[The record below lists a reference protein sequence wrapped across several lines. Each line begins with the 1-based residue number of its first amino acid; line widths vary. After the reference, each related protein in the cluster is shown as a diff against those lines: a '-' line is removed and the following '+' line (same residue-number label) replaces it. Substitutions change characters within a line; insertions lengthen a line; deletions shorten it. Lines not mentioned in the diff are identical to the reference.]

1 MAVNSHRYVH
11 MSGSIKEI
19 SMATPAL
26 PSETI
31 FTKAFKYRLYPTTDQ
46 QHYLAKVFGS
56 CRYVY
61 NRLLA
66 EHQDRYAI
74 HKAHPNLF
82 AAPALTLSALS
93 AKLPLWKQ
101 DDATLWLAEPPAQVL
116 QQVIPGLLEAY
127 RGFFKQGRGY
137 PRFKSKR
144 DNERSALYPNQSYK
158 IDGGALYLRKCAQP
172 FKVVWHR
179 PLPASKV
186 TQCCIKRT
194 ADGRYWAIFTCQYMP
209 EKTAGTGIIG
219 VDMGLST
226 YATLSTGE
234 KIANP
239 RHLIQSEKR
248 LARLHRRLSRRQ
260 KGSKNRN
267 KQRLKVARLH
277 AHVANQRR
285 DHLHTLTTRLVREN
299 QAIGIE
305 SLRITGMV
313 KNRRLAKHIGDAG
326 WGLFGQQ
333 LRYKVVASQHAVLV
347 VADSLWPSTQRCS
360 SCGDRPDVKL
370 TLKDRRWVCP
380 HCQTEHD
387 RDVNAA
393 INLKQLA
400 EYRVALKDV
409 RGETAHL
416 YLNSKL

>member
-1 MAVNSHRYVH
+1 MVTHTPPLEAV
-11 MSGSIKEI
+11 
-19 SMATPAL
+19 
-26 PSETI
+26 
-31 FTKAFKYRLYPTTDQ
+31 FTKAFRYRLYPTTDQ
-46 QHYLAKVFGS
+46 QRYLAKVFGC

-74 HKAHPNLF
+74 HKAHPTLF
-82 AAPALTLSALS
+82 AAPTLSLTALC

-101 DDATLWLAEPPAQVL
+101 DDATLWLAEAPAQVL
-116 QQVIPGLLEAY
+116 QQVIPGLLQAY
-127 RGFFKQGRGY
+127 YGFFKQGRGY

-172 FKVVWHR
+172 FKVLWHR
-179 PLPASKV
+179 PLPAGKV

-194 ADGRYWAIFTCQYMP
+194 ADGRYWAIFTCQCTP
-209 EKTAGTGIIG
+209 EKTSGVGTVG
-219 VDMGLST
+219 VDLGVKT

-239 RHLIQSEKR
+239 RHLVQSEKR
-248 LARLHRRLSRRQ
+248 LARLQRRLSRRQ
-260 KGSKNRN
+260 KGSNNRN

-277 AHVANQRR
+277 ARVANQRR
-285 DHLHTLTTRLVREN
+285 DHLHILTTRLVREN

-305 SLRITGMV
+305 SLRIAGMV
-313 KNRRLAKHIGDAG
+313 KNRRLAKHIEDAG
-326 WGLFGQQ
+326 WGLFGEM
-333 LRYKVVASQHAVLV
+333 LRYKVTASQHAVLV
-347 VADSLWPSTQRCS
+347 VADPLWPSTQRCAC
-360 SCGDRPDVKL
+360 CGERSVVKL

-387 RDVNAA
+387 RDFNASA
-393 INLKQLA
+393 NLKQLA
-400 EYRVALKDV
+400 EYRYALRDV
-409 RGETAHL
+409 RGEAERI
-416 YLNSKL
+416 YLNVKL

>member
-1 MAVNSHRYVH
+1 
-11 MSGSIKEI
+11 MSTH
-19 SMATPAL
+19 TP
-26 PSETI
+26 PSEAV
-31 FTKAFKYRLYPTTDQ
+31 FTKAFRYRLYPTIDQ
-46 QHYLAKVFGS
+46 QRYLAKVFGC

-74 HKAHPNLF
+74 HKAHPTLF
-82 AAPALTLSALS
+82 AAPALDFITLA
-93 AKLPLWKQ
+93 AKLPLWKR
-101 DDATLWLAEPPAQVL
+101 DDATLWLADAPAQVL
-116 QQVIPGLLEAY
+116 QQVIPGLIQAY
-127 RGFFKQGRGY
+127 QGFFKQGRGY
-137 PRFKSKR
+137 PRFKSKKN
-144 DNERSALYPNQSYK
+144 NELSAFYSNQIYRLKDSQ
-158 IDGGALYLRKCAQP
+158 LYLAKCAQP

-179 PLPASKV
+179 PLPADKI

-194 ADGRYWAIFTCQYMP
+194 ADGRYWAIFTSQYTP
-209 EKTAGTGIIG
+209 EKTAGTGTVGID
-219 VDMGLST
+219 VGLST

-239 RHLIQSEKR
+239 RHLVRSEQR
-248 LARLHRRLSRRQ
+248 LARLQRRLSRRQ
-260 KGSKNRN
+260 KGSQNRN

-285 DHLHTLTTRLVREN
+285 DHLHNLTTRLVREN

-305 SLRITGMV
+305 SLRITGMI
-313 KNRRLAKHIGDAG
+313 KNRKLAKHIGDAG
-326 WGLFGQQ
+326 WGLFAQM

-347 VADSLWPSTQRCS
+347 VADPLWPSTQRCAC
-360 SCGDRPDVKL
+360 CGERPVVKL

-400 EYRVALKDV
+400 EYRVALREV
-409 RGETAHL
+409 RGETAYL

>member
-1 MAVNSHRYVH
+1 
-11 MSGSIKEI
+11 MSTH
-19 SMATPAL
+19 TP
-26 PSETI
+26 PSEAV
-31 FTKAFKYRLYPTTDQ
+31 FTKAFRYRLYPTTDQ
-46 QHYLAKVFGS
+46 QRYLSKVFGC

-74 HKAHPNLF
+74 HKAHPTLF
-82 AAPALTLSALS
+82 AAPTLTLSALS

-101 DDATLWLAEPPAQVL
+101 DDATLWLAEVPAQVL
-116 QQVIPGLLEAY
+116 QQVIPGLLQAY

-137 PRFKSKR
+137 PRFKFKR
-144 DNERSALYPNQSYK
+144 DNERSALYPNQSYTVK
-158 IDGGALYLRKCAQP
+158 EDQLRLAKCAQP

-179 PLPASKV
+179 PLPAGKI

-194 ADGRYWAIFTCQYMP
+194 ADGRYWAIFTCQYTP
-209 EKTAGTGIIG
+209 EKTTGTGTIG
-219 VDMGLST
+219 VDVGLPT

-234 KIANP
+234 KVANP
-239 RHLIQSEKR
+239 RHLMRSEKR
-248 LARLHRRLSRRQ
+248 LARLQRRLSRRQ

-285 DHLHTLTTRLVREN
+285 DHLHCLTTRLVREN

-305 SLRITGMV
+305 SLRITGMI
-313 KNRRLAKHIGDAG
+313 KNRKLAKHIGDAG
-326 WGLFGQQ
+326 WGLFAQM
-333 LRYKVVASQHAVLV
+333 LRYKVVASQHAILV
-347 VADSLWPSTQRCS
+347 VADPLWPSTQRCS
-360 SCGDRPDVKL
+360 CCGERPSAKL
-370 TLKDRRWVCP
+370 TLRDRRWVCP

-393 INLKQLA
+393 ANLKQLT
-400 EYRVALKDV
+400 EYRIALRDL
-409 RGETAHL
+409 RGEPERI
-416 YLNSKL
+416 YLNVKL

>member
-1 MAVNSHRYVH
+1 MFTR
-11 MSGSIKEI
+11 
-19 SMATPAL
+19 TP
-26 PSETI
+26 PSEAV
-31 FTKAFKYRLYPTTDQ
+31 FTKAFRYRLYPTMDQ
-46 QHYLAKVFGS
+46 QRYLAKVFGC

-74 HKAHPNLF
+74 HKAHPSLF
-82 AAPALTLSALS
+82 AAPTLSLS
-93 AKLPLWKQ
+93 TLCAKLPLWKQ
-101 DDATLWLAEPPAQVL
+101 EETTLWLAEAPAQVL
-116 QQVIPGLLEAY
+116 QQVIPGLLQAY
-127 RGFFKQGRGY
+127 QGFFKQGRGY

-144 DNERSALYPNQSYK
+144 DNERAAIYSNQSYK
-158 IDGGALYLRKCAQP
+158 IDGGALYLRKYTQP

-179 PLPASKV
+179 PLPTDKV

-194 ADGRYWAIFTCQYMP
+194 ADGRYWAIFTCQYTP
-209 EKTAGTGIIG
+209 EKTSGTGIIG
-219 VDMGLST
+219 VDVGLST

-239 RHLIQSEKR
+239 RHLVKSERR
-248 LARLHRRLSRRQ
+248 LARFQRRLSRRQ
-260 KGSKNRN
+260 KGSNNRN
-267 KQRLKVARLH
+267 KQRRKVARLH

-285 DHLHTLTTRLVREN
+285 DHLHNLTTRLVREN

-305 SLRITGMV
+305 SLRIAGMV
-313 KNRRLAKHIGDAG
+313 RNRKLAKHIGDAG
-326 WGLFGQQ
+326 WGLFGQL

-347 VADSLWPSTQRCS
+347 VADPLWPSTQRCS
-360 SCGDRPDVKL
+360 CCGERPVVKL

-393 INLKQLA
+393 VNLQQLA
-400 EYRVALKDV
+400 EYRVALREL
-409 RGETAHL
+409 RGETEHI
-416 YLNSKL
+416 YLNCKL

>member
-1 MAVNSHRYVH
+1 MSVH
-11 MSGSIKEI
+11 
-19 SMATPAL
+19 TP
-26 PSETI
+26 PSEDV
-31 FTKAFKYRLYPTTDQ
+31 FTKAFRYRLYPTTEQ
-46 QHYLAKVFGS
+46 QRYLAKVFGC

-74 HKAHPNLF
+74 HKAHPTLF
-82 AAPALTLSALS
+82 AAPTLSLTALC

-101 DDATLWLAEPPAQVL
+101 DDATLWLAEAPAQVL
-116 QQVIPGLLEAY
+116 QQVIPGLLLAY
-127 RGFFKQGRGY
+127 QGFFRQGRGY

-144 DNERSALYPNQSYK
+144 DNERSALYPNQSYR
-158 IDGGALYLRKCAQP
+158 IENSQLQLAKCAQP

-179 PLPASKV
+179 PLPANKV

-209 EKTAGTGIIG
+209 EKTAGTGSVG
-219 VDMGLST
+219 VDVGLST

-234 KIANP
+234 KIVNP
-239 RHLIQSEKR
+239 RHLVKSEQR
-248 LARLHRRLSRRQ
+248 LARLQRRLSRRQ
-260 KGSKNRN
+260 KGSKNRT

-305 SLRITGMV
+305 SLRIAGMI

-326 WGLFGQQ
+326 WGLFGQM
-333 LRYKVVASQHAVLV
+333 LRYKVAASQHAVLV
-347 VADSLWPSTQRCS
+347 VADPLWPSTQRCAC
-360 SCGDRPDVKL
+360 CGERPVVKQ

-400 EYRVALKDV
+400 EYRIALRDL
-409 RGETAHL
+409 RGEPERTF
-416 YLNSKL
+416 LNVKL